1 MAESYQLAQSKAEDI
16 RIIIDGATAE
26 TWCQPQVH
34 FRFQGGANA
43 TEEGLATLFS
53 KLDKVF
59 AKTCPKAES
68 LSWEYRD
75 VNEKVQLLGQTTKA
89 NAWAYKPER
98 LGTQTAATQSS
109 DSDTAKA
116 QPANTTT
123 STTQTETSAVSTSQV
138 TTTQPET
145 AVPESTT
152 QSSAATV
159 QETATA
165 SANQNAQGVAKEAE
179 AAPAVVPSTEVQRDY
194 LPLGNF
200 AVGSFKPPTE
210 EERKKLLADFVTK
223 EDQKGCKLFS
233 QFNFGSQEQ
242 YAQFQTEGVLCDEK
256 GFLNGS
262 GVIRVKRTDG
272 ASIIDDT
279 NITFNHGLVFA
290 KPFTKISPESLA
302 YVRKGSYGSDSD
314 YLFSVGSDES
324 LHSHYLLGTTLGFH
338 YGLGFF
344 SVEKAYVLV
353 DNLEDF
359 KQANKLKLRIDA
371 AIAHFDQVL
380 PSTEDDFELLFV
392 DDLSKH
398 FENQYGIDGK
408 IYKVSLTRKMRWTKN
423 GYVPAGPW
431 VVRDYSVKNYVF
443 EREAQIA
450 REKAREEELKRQA
463 ERERRIKRAREQQQ
477 LLAVYEEIKQSG
489 LNSVDKAQ
497 EYLYKNVRYDSND
510 YHDFLSGDS
519 ASITTIMHIDK
530 VDDKYAVSDWPY
542 EMKISATGKNSFKE
556 GWYVVRGYQKLDF
569 SQTDSD
575 GLPLTM
581 VTPANGGMYAC
592 QKEKCTDIQDPL
604 VMMKILHG
612 VSDWS
617 PVEARKIIQEAE
629 E

>member
-1 MAESYQLAQSKAEDI
+1 MQKKILCVLLGMLSSTAMAESYQLAQSKAEDI

-53 KLDKVF
+53 KLDQVF
-59 AKTCPKAES
+59 DKTCPKAES

-75 VNEKVQLLGQTTKA
+75 VNQKVQFLGKTTKA

-98 LGTQTAATQSS
+98 LGIQT
-109 DSDTAKA
+109 
-116 QPANTTT
+116 
-123 STTQTETSAVSTSQV
+123 VSTSQV
-138 TTTQPET
+138 TATQPESSSG
-145 AVPESTT
+145 PTT
-152 QSSAATV
+152 QSSVATA

-165 SANQNAQGVAKEAE
+165 SANQKSQAAVKGVEADSG
-179 AAPAVVPSTEVQRDY
+179 VVQPIEVQLDY

-233 QFNFGSQEQ
+233 RFNFGSQEQ
-242 YAQFQTEGVLCDEK
+242 YAQLQTEGVLCDEK

-272 ASIIDDT
+272 ASIVNDT
-279 NITFNHGLVFA
+279 DMTFNHGLVFEQ
-290 KPFTKISPESLA
+290 PFTKIVPESLV
-302 YVRKGSYGSDSD
+302 YVRKDKYDGDY

-324 LHSHYLLGTTLGFH
+324 LHSHYLLGTTLRFH
-338 YGLGFF
+338 NGLGFF
-344 SVEKAYVLV
+344 SLDQAYVLV

-371 AIAHFDQVL
+371 AIAHFAQVL
-380 PSTEDDFELLFV
+380 PSTEGEFNLLFV

-398 FENQYGIDGK
+398 FEKQYDIDGK
-408 IYKVSLTRKMRWTKN
+408 VYGLSLTRQMHWHWKKN
-423 GYVPAGPW
+423 LRVPNGPW
-431 VVRDYSVKNYVF
+431 RKLGHSMKNYVF
-443 EREAQIA
+443 EREDQIA

-477 LLAVYEEIKQSG
+477 LLVVYEEIKQRG
-489 LNSVDKAQ
+489 INSVDKAQ
-497 EYLYKNVRYDSND
+497 EYLYKNVQYGSND
-510 YHDFLSGDS
+510 YHDFLNGGS

-530 VDDKYAVSDWPY
+530 VDDKYAISDWPY
-542 EMKISATGKNSFKE
+542 EMKVSVADKNSFKE
-556 GWYVVRGYQKLDF
+556 GWYVVRGSQNLDF
-569 SQTDSD
+569 SQTDSES
-575 GLPLTM
+575 LPLTM
-581 VTPANGGMYAC
+581 VIPVNGGMYAC
-592 QKEKCTDIQDPL
+592 QKEKCTDIQDDPL
-604 VMMKILHG
+604 IMMKILHG
-612 VSDWS
+612 GTDWS